1 MGFFNDL
8 YKRLAGTD
16 REAVD
21 DLKVLFADPEPNMLD
36 GHKRLLR
43 SQRPKWKGLYATSG
57 TAALELL
64 AAYNP
69 VFLVTELGLKTLD
82 GTELL
87 SHAQKFFP
95 ETVRIVL
102 SSESD
107 PEAESILRATQ
118 SAHQFLVKPCK
129 PETLLAKIEQACL
142 LRRLLRNPAL
152 AKIIGGIPH
161 LPSLPPLYYELL
173 GALDSENASLEDIGN
188 IIARDV
194 SMTTRVL
201 HLVNSAFFGLPRRV
215 ATPQEAAILL
225 GINII
230 KSLVLYVKLFFTAPD
245 SPIPGLSLDEIWAH
259 STLTASLAR
268 EITRE
273 MGGDRRQLEEAMLGG
288 MLHDVGKLLILDQA
302 SYLRATQRRMEEEK
316 LPFWQAEYREHEASH
331 AEIGAYLL
339 GIWGLP
345 DVTVLTVACHHRP
358 LQIPPEGFSPVTAVH
373 VANALLETRAGRPT
387 KVDSE
392 YLGFLGLTD
401 HMKEWETMADRVY
414 ERSQRR

>member
-8 YKRLAGTD
+8 YKRLTGAD
-16 REAVD
+16 REAVTE
-21 DLKVLFADPEPNMLD
+21 LKVLFADPEPNMLD
-36 GHKRLLR
+36 GHRRLLR
-43 SQRPKWKGLYATSG
+43 SQRPGWQGYYATSG

-64 AAYNP
+64 AVHNP
-69 VFLVTELGLKTLD
+69 VFLVTELGLKTPD
-82 GTELL
+82 GSELL
-87 SHAQKFFP
+87 SHTQRFFP

-129 PETLLAKIEQACL
+129 PETLLTKIEQACL
-142 LRRLLRNPAL
+142 LRRLLRNPSL
-152 AKIIGGIPH
+152 AKVIGGIPH

-173 GALDSENASLEDIGN
+173 AALDSENASLEDIGN

-215 ATPQEAAILL
+215 AAPQEAAILL
-225 GINII
+225 GVNII
-230 KSLVLYVKLFFTAPD
+230 KSLVLYVKLFFTAPE
-245 SPIPGLSLDEIWAH
+245 SPIPGLSLDDLWAH

-273 MGGDRRQLEEAMLGG
+273 MGGDRRALEEAMLGG
-288 MLHDVGKLLILDQA
+288 MLHDVGKLLVMDQG
-302 SYLRATQRRMEEEK
+302 SYIRAVTRRMDEEK
-316 LPFWQAEYREHEASH
+316 LPFWQAEYREFETSH
-331 AEIGAYLL
+331 AEIGGYLL

-358 LQIPPEGFSPVTAVH
+358 LQIPPEGFSPLTAIH

-387 KVDSE
+387 KPDSE
-392 YLGFLGLTD
+392 YLSFLGLTD
-401 HMKEWETMADRVY
+401 HLRSWEILADHAW
-414 ERSQRR
+414 ERSKRR